1 MADRL
6 STNQTILNDVIKSLA
21 TKIPEHLFYT
31 ALPQLIS
38 RVVHQNGE
46 TSNTVALIIR
56 NVLAKYP
63 RQSLWSCG
71 WLRFSKSK
79 EKKKAGDEI
88 FHGAQVLLR
97 KKERDMTVQ
106 NLLSASKSLF
116 QFFISLAR

>member
-1 MADRL
+1 
-6 STNQTILNDVIKSLA
+6 
-21 TKIPEHLFYT
+21 
-31 ALPQLIS
+31 
-38 RVVHQNGE
+38 
-46 TSNTVALIIR
+46 
-56 NVLAKYP
+56 
-63 RQSLWSCG
+63 
-71 WLRFSKSK
+71 LRFSKSK